1 MREKLKVD
9 GETLLIGHSSGA
21 AAALRLLETDVVGAC
36 MLVAAYDSG
45 LILILLKIKSIK
57 DTISFWRFFFKNVQ
71 IKIKTSNINICYLLL
86 FLLLLVLY
94 LYDRSG

>member
-45 LILILLKIKSIK
+45 LILILFKIKSI
-57 DTISFWRFFFKNVQ
+57 
-71 IKIKTSNINICYLLL
+71 
-86 FLLLLVLY
+86 
-94 LYDRSG
+94 